1 MTNLRTPAPAATRPG
16 SAVYLAM
23 ALAPL
28 LAAAGCVAP
37 GTDAPAPLM
46 VAEADAQTRFM
57 AALASHCGKA
67 YAGRLVSTDAAD
79 AEMAGRAM
87 VVHFREC
94 SEGRMAIPF
103 HVEAADGTWDRS
115 RTWLITRTA
124 TGLRLKHDH
133 RHADGS
139 SDAVTFYGGDS
150 ADAGSAGAQSFPVDA
165 QSIAMF
171 RANGLDKSAT
181 NVWRVEITPATYT
194 YQLSRAGRLF
204 RVEFDLT
211 RPVTPPPAPWGW

>member
-1 MTNLRTPAPAATRPG
+1 MTDPRTTAPAFARPG
-16 SAVYLAM
+16 SAVFLAM

-28 LAAAGCVAP
+28 LAVAGCVAP
-37 GTDAPAPLM
+37 GKTVPVQLA
-46 VAEADAQTRFM
+46 VAEEDAQARFM
-57 AALASHCGKA
+57 AALAGHCGNA

-79 AEMAGRAM
+79 ADMAGRAM

-94 SEGRMAIPF
+94 SGDRMAIPF
-103 HVEAADGTWDRS
+103 HVQAEDGTWDRS
-115 RTWLITRTA
+115 RTWLVTRTA

-139 SDAVTFYGGDS
+139 ADAVTFYGGDT
-150 ADAGSAGAQSFPVDA
+150 ADSGSAGAQDFPVDA
-165 QSIAMF
+165 ESIAMF
-171 RANGLDKSAT
+171 RANGLDKSVT